1 MERRSVRVVLWAA
14 ALGYLAWALVI
25 GFWPYPVDRPL
36 GAAIFRALD
45 FLHARGLPELVD
57 YGVVEFAA
65 NVWFFI
71 PVGLLCAA
79 LLPRRLWWGAVL
91 SGIALSGLIEL
102 GQLLFRSARYAS
114 WGDITANTIGAVVG
128 VLVAVAIRAVIGR
141 AGNRAVGA
149 EQR

>member
-1 MERRSVRVVLWAA
+1 MSRRSVRLALWWAS
-14 ALGYLAWALVI
+14 ALYLAWAIVI

-91 SGIALSGLIEL
+91 AGITLSGLIEL
-102 GQLLFRSARYAS
+102 GQLQFRSARYAS
-114 WGDITANTIGAVVG
+114 WGDITANTIGTVLGVLVVVGIRAVVG
-128 VLVAVAIRAVIGR
+128 W
-141 AGNRAVGA
+141 AGNRAVDA
-149 EQR
+149 EQG